1 MQSIYSRIQKDIN
14 TSKTSEIK
22 TGMYHAL
29 AGNTCYPNRYLLLY
43 NKNIII
49 KIIKK
54 QYKKYNKL
62 A

>member
-14 TSKTSEIK
+14 TSKSSEIK
-22 TGMYHAL
+22 TGMYYAL
-29 AGNTCYPNRYLLLY
+29 ASNTCSPNRYLLLY

-49 KIIKK
+49 KIIKQ